1 MGEFD
6 DDDNVI
12 LLPGVANDQPAA
24 AADGLESA
32 LPSSPP
38 AEHLVEAVVEALLL
52 ASERPLGLDELD
64 AIMCGPGV
72 PAVRE
77 ALASIQDRLRRGAG
91 GIRLVEVA
99 KGWQLR
105 TDPRTAPW
113 VAALRGGRPS
123 RLSRAALETLTVVA
137 YRQPVT
143 RGEVEDLRGVD
154 AGGVM
159 RMLVERGLVAVV
171 GRKEEAG
178 RPLLYG
184 TTPHFLEVFGLRDLS
199 ELPTL
204 RDLREL
210 AADDA
215 REGAETGWPVEVAHE
230 PEVQAANEASAE
242 PDPDDP
248 PPPRSPPVLRPLGPR

>member
-6 DDDNVI
+6 DDNVI
-12 LLPGVANDQPAA
+12 VLPGLATEANNNASE
-24 AADGLESA
+24 GLESA

-52 ASERPLGLDELD
+52 ASDRPLSLDELD
-64 AIMCGPGV
+64 AVMCGPGL
-72 PAVRE
+72 PSVRE
-77 ALASIQDRLRRGAG
+77 ALGSIQDRLRRGAG

-105 TDPRTAPW
+105 TDPRAATW

-137 YRQPVT
+137 FRQPVA
-143 RGEVEDLRGVD
+143 RSEVEGLRGVD
-154 AGGVM
+154 SGGVM
-159 RMLVERGLVAVV
+159 RMLVERELVAVV
-171 GRKEEAG
+171 GRKDEPG

-184 TTPHFLEVFGLRDLS
+184 TTQHFLEVFGLRDLS

-210 AADDA
+210 ADDDA
-215 REGAETGWPVEVAHE
+215 RGGPEETWPVEVT
-230 PEVQAANEASAE
+230 EVGEVAPANEPSPDGE
-242 PDPDDP
+242 PPES
-248 PPPRSPPVLRPLGPR
+248 PPPRTPLMLRPLGPR